1 MPRRLM
7 IVALVPLLVAGF
19 GATATAKKKT
29 APVQSEE
36 APPAEAESPP
46 AEAES
51 PPAESPAPPAE
62 AAVAAAA
69 DALMS
74 EEAPPPMAPVDAPHF
89 GGAFRS
95 RWVSVPHWVL
105 SSFTQASQSVSSYSV
120 AIEAYRRKRDEDNP
134 NRFWEVSL
142 AVGYQSMSAP
152 DGNWLGKNRNPAV
165 DTDWVQF
172 KNNFGFWTIDLS
184 FIQRQFFNDVFGI
197 HYGAGWGLAII
208 QGEIL
213 RTKSYGPW
221 DPSANNG
228 TGGFDIPCNYQN
240 VSQCRPIKCTG
251 GVCTEGEL
259 AGTEANGQ
267 KGTASDPHRYR
278 ETSVPGAILIVN
290 LLAGFDFR
298 IPSVKGLELRLEG
311 GFYDALF
318 LGGAAAYTY

>member
-19 GATATAKKKT
+19 GATATAKKKA

-69 DALMS
+69 EALMS
-74 EEAPPPMAPVDAPHF
+74 EEAPPPTAPLDAPHF
-89 GGAFRS
+89 GGAFRA
-95 RWVSVPHWVL
+95 RWMSVPHWVL

-120 AIEAYRRKRDEDNP
+120 ALEAFRRKRDEDNP

-142 AVGYQSMSAP
+142 AVGYQNMSAP

-213 RTKSYGPW
+213 RTKSYGCT
-221 DPSANNG
+221 D
-228 TGGFDIPCNYQN
+228 QN
-240 VSQCRPIKCTG
+240 LSTCRPIVCTG
-251 GVCTEGEL
+251 GVCKEGEL

-267 KGTASDPHRYR
+267 KGTAEVPHRYR

>member
-1 MPRRLM
+1 MVLTHRLAPEDVMPRRLM

-51 PPAESPAPPAE
+51 PPAESQAPPAE

-142 AVGYQSMSAP
+142 AVGYQNMSAP
-152 DGNWLGKNRNPAV
+152 DGNWLVKNRNPAV

-213 RTKSYGPW
+213 RTKSYGC
-221 DPSANNG
+221 D
-228 TGGFDIPCNYQN
+228 QN
-240 VSQCRPIKCTG
+240 LSTCRPIVCTG

>member
-36 APPAEAESPP
+36 APP

-152 DGNWLGKNRNPAV
+152 DGNWLGKGHDASL

-172 KNNFGFWTIDLS
+172 KNFGFWTVDLS
-184 FIQRQFFNDVFGI
+184 FLSRQYFNDVFGI
-197 HYGAGWGLAII
+197 HYGAGLGLAII
-208 QGEIL
+208 QGDVL
-213 RTKSYGPW
+213 RTKSYNCT
-221 DPSANNG
+221 DQTLSE
-228 TGGFDIPCNYQN
+228 
-240 VSQCRPIKCTG
+240 CRPIVCTG
-251 GVCTEGEL
+251 GVCTETEL
-259 AGTEANGQ
+259 KGTEGS
-267 KGTASDPHRYR
+267 GRISPTTPHRYR
-278 ETSVPGAILIVN
+278 EGSVPGAIPILN
-290 LLAGFDFR
+290 LVFGFDFR
-298 IPSVKGLELRLEG
+298 IPQVKGLEFRIDA
-311 GFYDALF
+311 GFFDALF
-318 LGGAAAYTY
+318 LGGGVGYIY

>member
-19 GATATAKKKT
+19 GATATAKKKA

-51 PPAESPAPPAE
+51 PPAESQAPPAE

-142 AVGYQSMSAP
+142 AVGYQNMSAP

-213 RTKSYGPW
+213 RTKSYGC
-221 DPSANNG
+221 D
-228 TGGFDIPCNYQN
+228 QN
-240 VSQCRPIKCTG
+240 LSTCRPIVCTG

>member
-19 GATATAKKKT
+19 GATATAKKKA

-69 DALMS
+69 EALMS
-74 EEAPPPMAPVDAPHF
+74 EEAPPPTAPLDAPHF
-89 GGAFRS
+89 GGAFRA

-120 AIEAYRRKRDEDNP
+120 ALEAFRRKRDEDNP

-142 AVGYQSMSAP
+142 AVGYQNMSAP

-213 RTKSYGPW
+213 RTKSYGCT
-221 DPSANNG
+221 D
-228 TGGFDIPCNYQN
+228 QN
-240 VSQCRPIKCTG
+240 LSTCRPIVCTG
-251 GVCTEGEL
+251 GVCKEGEL

-267 KGTASDPHRYR
+267 KGTAEVPHRYR

>member
-1 MPRRLM
+1 
-7 IVALVPLLVAGF
+7 
-19 GATATAKKKT
+19 
-29 APVQSEE
+29 
-36 APPAEAESPP
+36 
-46 AEAES
+46 
-51 PPAESPAPPAE
+51 
-62 AAVAAAA
+62 
-69 DALMS
+69 MS

-142 AVGYQSMSAP
+142 AVGYQNMSAP
-152 DGNWLGKNRNPAV
+152 DGNWLVKNRNPAV

-213 RTKSYGPW
+213 RTKSYGC
-221 DPSANNG
+221 D
-228 TGGFDIPCNYQN
+228 QN
-240 VSQCRPIKCTG
+240 LSTCRPIVCTG

>member
-19 GATATAKKKT
+19 GATATAKKKA

-69 DALMS
+69 EALMS
-74 EEAPPPMAPVDAPHF
+74 EEAPSPTAPLDAPHF
-89 GGAFRS
+89 GGAFRA

-120 AIEAYRRKRDEDNP
+120 ALEAFRRKRDEDNP

-142 AVGYQSMSAP
+142 AVGYQNMSAP

-213 RTKSYGPW
+213 RTKSYGCT
-221 DPSANNG
+221 D
-228 TGGFDIPCNYQN
+228 QN
-240 VSQCRPIKCTG
+240 LSTCRPIVCTG
-251 GVCTEGEL
+251 GVCKEGEL

-267 KGTASDPHRYR
+267 KGTAEVPHRYR

>member
-19 GATATAKKKT
+19 GATATAKKKA

-51 PPAESPAPPAE
+51 PPAESQAPPAE

-142 AVGYQSMSAP
+142 AVGYQNMSAP
-152 DGNWLGKNRNPAV
+152 DGNWLVKNRNPAV

-197 HYGAGWGLAII
+197 HYGAGLGLTIV
-208 QGEIL
+208 QGDIL
-213 RTKSYGPW
+213 RTSSS
-221 DPSANNG
+221 SAC
-228 TGGFDIPCNYQN
+228 TDAN
-240 VSQCRPIKCTG
+240 VGNPALCRPR
-251 GVCTEGEL
+251 VCTSL
-259 AGTEANGQ
+259 AAGCTEAELKSSEGPPDT
-267 KGTASDPHRYR
+267 GSGPGGDHRFR
-278 ETSVPGAILIVN
+278 EGSVPGAIPALT
-290 LLAGFDFR
+290 LLTGVDFR
-298 IPSVKGLELRLEG
+298 IPQAPGLELRIDAGLFDFLVLFIG
-311 GFYDALF
+311 G
-318 LGGAAAYTY
+318 GVAYIFP